1 MRQIVT
7 NCYEYHCRQD
17 LLPIFSEA
25 DAVAGSNE
33 ANGSSSEA
41 TEVERTSLA
50 SNTRQH
56 VFASGV
62 SNETVSSTPVSGL
75 HSVNIK
81 SESTSASSQSNANHT
96 TSGGG
101 IVLQQGAIQAAHQ
114 QQITSV
120 AQHFTTQQPQ
130 QQQAVV
136 QTISNP
142 DGTISIIHVDPDNPI
157 ITLPDGTQAQIQG
170 LGHQSLS
177 PSVLNLISSATANNL
192 NPHTG
197 SVHTLAEVA
206 EHHAA
211 ANQAAVSGATHSIE
225 LANNGDIHAPEGS
238 QILIAGEDGQAYPV
252 SGMITIPGSSGMYQA
267 VIQGQNVGINA
278 AIADATSQGGQL
290 VQVIGT
296 PIQLSTSNGVQHL
309 VKLDSSNLIKIDH
322 EPSTQVQNS
331 SMQQQQQPHLS
342 HHHPQQQSS
351 PSNLTINGAG
361 SSTSVSIGHGTTH
374 SLASQG
380 ARNLTIT
387 PVPHGKS
394 HSYHSQL
401 DSLKIR
407 INFYKVNS

>member
-1 MRQIVT
+1 M
-7 NCYEYHCRQD
+7 
-17 LLPIFSEA
+17 PIFSEA
-25 DAVAGSNE
+25 DAVAGTNE
-33 ANGSSSEA
+33 ASGTNSEA
-41 TEVERTSLA
+41 NEVERSNVA
-50 SNTRQH
+50 SSTRPH
-56 VFASGV
+56 VFAS
-62 SNETVSSTPVSGL
+62 SNDAVSSTPVTGL
-75 HSVNIK
+75 NPVSIK
-81 SESTSASSQSNANHT
+81 SESAAASSQSCSNQS

-101 IVLQQGAIQAAHQ
+101 IILQHGAIQSAHQ
-114 QQITSV
+114 PQITTV
-120 AQHFTTQQPQ
+120 AQHYATQ
-130 QQQAVV
+130 QQQVV

-157 ITLPDGTQAQIQG
+157 ITLPDGTTAQIQG

-225 LANNGDIHAPEGS
+225 LASNGDIHAPEGS

-278 AIADATSQGGQL
+278 AIADAASQGGQL

-296 PIQLSTSNGVQHL
+296 PVQLSTSNGVQHL

-331 SMQQQQQPHLS
+331 PMQQHPQLS
-342 HHHPQQQSS
+342 HHPQQQQSS
-351 PSNLTINGAG
+351 PSNLTINGGG
-361 SSTSVSIGHGTTH
+361 SSTSVSIAHGTTH
-374 SLASQG
+374 SIASQG

-387 PVPHGKS
+387 PVPHGKL
-394 HSYHSQL
+394 QL
-401 DSLKIR
+401 VVIVIISFRSLIK
-407 INFYKVNS
+407 NFLI

>member
-33 ANGSSSEA
+33 ANGTSSEA
-41 TEVERTSLA
+41 TEVERTSITA
-50 SNTRQH
+50 NNRPH
-56 VFASGV
+56 VYASGT
-62 SNETVSSTPVSGL
+62 SNDAVSSTPATGL
-75 HSVNIK
+75 HPVNIK
-81 SESTSASSQSNANHT
+81 SESISASSQSGSSQT

-101 IVLQQGAIQAAHQ
+101 IILQHAGIQAAHQ

-120 AQHFTTQQPQ
+120 AQHYSTQQ

-157 ITLPDGTQAQIQG
+157 ITLPDGTTAQIQG

-211 ANQAAVSGATHSIE
+211 ANQAAVSANTHSIE
-225 LANNGDIHAPEGS
+225 LASNGDIHAPEGS

-278 AIADATSQGGQL
+278 AIADAASQGGQL

-296 PIQLSTSNGVQHL
+296 PVQLATSNGVQHL

-322 EPSTQVQNS
+322 EPATQVQNS
-331 SMQQQQQPHLS
+331 SMQQQQPQIS
-342 HHHPQQQSS
+342 HHPQQQSS
-351 PSNLTINGAG
+351 PSNLSINGGG
-361 SSTSVSIGHGTTH
+361 STTSVSIGHGTH

-387 PVPHGKS
+387 PVPHGKAKDFR
-394 HSYHSQL
+394 Q
-401 DSLKIR
+401 KM
-407 INFYKVNS
+407 